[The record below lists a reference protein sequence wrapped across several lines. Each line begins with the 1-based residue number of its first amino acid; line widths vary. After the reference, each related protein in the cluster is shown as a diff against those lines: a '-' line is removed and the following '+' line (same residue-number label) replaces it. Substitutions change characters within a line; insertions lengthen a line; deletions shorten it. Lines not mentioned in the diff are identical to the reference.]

1 MAEPST
7 VAQFQQKPLPHYQ
20 AAIKGMVANVR
31 QQPISGTKYFLTLI
45 RLPAADEYSHPATVE
60 VRSEKLIGKKGEE
73 IEGAVMVGGYPDS
86 WERIDR
92 DTGEKEVIPTARIVL
107 QWIED

>member
-7 VAQFQQKPLPHYQ
+7 VTQFQQKPLPFYQ

-31 QQPISGTKYFLTLI
+31 QQAIGGNKVFLTLI
-45 RLPAADEYSHPATVE
+45 RLPAADEYSHPATIE
-60 VRSEKLIGKKGEE
+60 VRSERPIGKKGEE
-73 IEGAVMVGGYPDS
+73 VEGALMVGGYPDS
-86 WERIDR
+86 WERTDR
-92 DTGEKEVIPTARIVL
+92 QTGEVETIPTARIVL